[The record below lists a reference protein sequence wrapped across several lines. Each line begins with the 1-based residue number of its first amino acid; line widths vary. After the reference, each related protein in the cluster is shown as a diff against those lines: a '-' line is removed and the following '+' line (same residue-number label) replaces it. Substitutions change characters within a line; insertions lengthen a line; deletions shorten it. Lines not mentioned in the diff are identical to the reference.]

1 MFQILRQRRILFQA
15 PVVHFLCIA
24 TSKIAIAPVAVAP
37 TLVSLSVGWSQKL
50 SHFLFFWCLWNG
62 TFVDLGCLTIYFLK
76 GTTNT
81 FTSDRK
87 HIYLYTYHPPAY
99 FFQSVLFEVVL
110 CQVYLSK
117 VYFLKL
123 CEFLSVAS
131 GITRRTDVSKEEKW
145 HSWEEEMGQLWFST
159 SSPLD
164 HNSRSSNVCCCYCFF
179 IVIVIVGSSQAL
191 HSIRTGCSPNVH
203 CHTPIPILIV
213 VAGVLEKT
221 SWRNSFNT
229 NIYVVSF
236 SQIYIVYI
244 SYTVCNNILHHSPL
258 VDCQLVLKG

>member
-37 TLVSLSVGWSQKL
+37 TLVSLSVGWSQKR
-50 SHFLFFWCLWNG
+50 SHFLFFWCLLNG

-81 FTSDRK
+81 LTSDRK

-131 GITRRTDVSKEEKW
+131 GITRRTDVSKEEK
-145 HSWEEEMGQLWFST
+145 
-159 SSPLD
+159 
-164 HNSRSSNVCCCYCFF
+164 
-179 IVIVIVGSSQAL
+179 
-191 HSIRTGCSPNVH
+191 
-203 CHTPIPILIV
+203 
-213 VAGVLEKT
+213 
-221 SWRNSFNT
+221 
-229 NIYVVSF
+229 
-236 SQIYIVYI
+236 
-244 SYTVCNNILHHSPL
+244 
-258 VDCQLVLKG
+258 